1 MKKKIESLIK
11 KLSTSNNVSN
21 LSMHFD
27 YIKIDTTCLINYC
40 DEYLVLYAK
49 FLDDGI
55 LITDLNGIFE
65 DAMLN
70 NVSIEEFK
78 YLLTKN
84 RLNFDEK
91 STYAVVDIDNLEKT
105 IQDFVNFIK
114 DLNL

>member
-1 MKKKIESLIK
+1 MRFKGLMEPLISNESFIEV
-11 KLSTSNNVSN
+11 LSNIDSRRVVEIEG
-21 LSMHFD
+21 LSGSSKSYF
-27 YIKIDTTCLINYC
+27 
-40 DEYLVLYAK
+40 
-49 FLDDGI
+49 
-55 LITDLNGIFE
+55 LNGIFE

-70 NVSIEEFK
+70 NVSIEKLK